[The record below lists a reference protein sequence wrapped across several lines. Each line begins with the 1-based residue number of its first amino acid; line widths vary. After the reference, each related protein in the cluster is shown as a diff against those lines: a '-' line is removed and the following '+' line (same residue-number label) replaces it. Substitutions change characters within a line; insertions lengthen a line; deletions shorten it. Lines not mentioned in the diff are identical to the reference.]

1 MKAVILA
8 GGSGTRLQ
16 PLTSVTNKHLLPVY
30 DKPVIYYSIEK
41 LVEAGVDRIMIVS
54 SPQHMEDFIN
64 LIGSG
69 EKFVSSRTGHQVQV
83 VYGIQNKPGGIAEGL
98 CIAKDYVDGDN
109 CVLWL
114 GDNILEDSVAEH
126 IANFKSGATIFVKEV
141 HDPERFGVAEIDEN
155 GKVLSIEEKPEQ
167 PKSNL
172 IVAGV
177 YIYDNTV
184 FDKMKD
190 QPYSARGEKEITY
203 VNNKYIN
210 ESALLAIPL
219 QKEWFDAGTFD
230 SLLEA
235 SNYMRNKKVRSDA
248 L

>member
-16 PLTSVTNKHLLPVY
+16 PLTLVTNKHLLPVY
-30 DKPVIYYSIEK
+30 DKPIIYYSIEK
-41 LVEAGVDRIMIVS
+41 LVEAGIDRIMIVT
-54 SPQHMEDFIN
+54 SPHHVEDFIS

-69 EKFVSSRTGHQVQV
+69 EKFRSTKTGHQIQV

-98 CIAKDYVDGDN
+98 CIAEDYVDNED

-114 GDNILEDSVAEH
+114 GDNIVEDSVKDAIE
-126 IANFKSGATIFVKEV
+126 NFKSGATIFVKEV
-141 HDPERFGVAEIDEN
+141 HDPERFGVAEVDAAGI
-155 GKVLSIEEKPEQ
+155 VVSIEEKPKQ

-184 FDKMKD
+184 FSKMKD
-190 QPYSARGEKEITY
+190 QPYSDRGEKEITY
-203 VNNKYIN
+203 VNNKYI
-210 ESALLAIPL
+210 EEGTLSAIPL
-219 QKEWFDAGTFD
+219 KDAWFDAGTFD

-235 SNYMRNKKVRSDA
+235 SNYMQKKSGKHA
-248 L
+248 E